1 MRDWRNWAIMLLSMT
16 LTVIAGEV
24 SFRLLLQEKI
34 KMFPRYHAAVAYGEF
49 VIRRL
54 QPEITF
60 WHTSIDG
67 SWQFTV
73 NKQGFRDH
81 RDFYY
86 KKDKDILRVIIL
98 GDSHT
103 QGFEVRQDRT
113 YSAVIEK
120 FLNKKGIKTEVIN
133 TGLSGFGTAEQA
145 ILLENEAMKY
155 NPDMVVL
162 GFYANDFEDNV
173 RSGLYELRNGDLFV
187 AKTRYA
193 PGTGILEIHNSIP
206 PLRWLSENL
215 YLYSYFMNLTWNG
228 AKRMLSTER
237 GMEFAVSTRDANRDE
252 KQLTARIVQ
261 KIYEICRSNSIELII
276 IDIPEALEEG
286 GIKSSIPPEL
296 RSDFERNSDIL
307 ISGEEIVQMYEG
319 LAELH
324 LPHGHH
330 HISELTHMLLGVEAA
345 RGIQRMVA
353 NRRHR

>member
-1 MRDWRNWAIMLLSMT
+1 MRDWRNWAIMFLSVT
-16 LTVIAGEV
+16 LTIIAGEV
-24 SFRLLLQEKI
+24 SFRLFLHEKI
-34 KMFPRYHAAVAYGEF
+34 KLFPRYHAAVAYGDF

-81 RDFYY
+81 RNFSY
-86 KKDKDILRVIIL
+86 KKDNGILRVIVL

-103 QGFEVRQDRT
+103 QGFEVQQDRT
-113 YSAVIEK
+113 YAAVIEK
-120 FLNKKGIKTEVIN
+120 FLNKKGVKAEVIN
-133 TGLSGFGTAEQA
+133 TGLSGLGTAEQA

-155 NPDMVVL
+155 NPDVVVL
-162 GFYANDFEDNV
+162 GFFANDFEDNV
-173 RSGLYELRNGDLFV
+173 RSALYELRNGDLVV

-193 PGTGILEIHNSIP
+193 PGTGILETHNKIP
-206 PLRWLSENL
+206 PLRWLSENS
-215 YLYSYFMNLTWNG
+215 YLYSYFMNLSWNF
-228 AKRMLSTER
+228 AKKMLSSER
-237 GMEFAVSTRDANRDE
+237 SMEFAVSTRDASRDE

-261 KIYEICRSNSIELII
+261 KIYEICRSNSIGLII

-286 GIKSSIPPEL
+286 SIESSIPL
-296 RSDFERNSDIL
+296 DLHSDFERNSDIL

-324 LPHGHH
+324 LPNGHH

-345 RGIQRMVA
+345 RGIQRIVA